1 MNIVVRFK
9 NPAFLVTF
17 SAVVV
22 AFVYQVLGMFDIVPS
37 ISENDMVNTISL
49 VINLLSMLG
58 VFVDPTTK
66 GVWDSDRAMNYET
79 PE

>member
-58 VFVDPTTK
+58 VLVDPTTK